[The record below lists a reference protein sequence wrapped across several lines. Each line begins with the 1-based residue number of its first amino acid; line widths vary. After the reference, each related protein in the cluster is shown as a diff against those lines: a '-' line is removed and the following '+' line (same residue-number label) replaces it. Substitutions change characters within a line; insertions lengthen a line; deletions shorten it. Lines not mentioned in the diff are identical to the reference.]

1 MMDFERWVLNQKPIT
16 APAQQE
22 KRLPGVLKQL
32 TEAAQYDRDEFNA
45 RDHEYGVSLAD
56 RGCICFT
63 GCAPCSFC
71 MHPGNPMN
79 QAEDDDAWEE
89 VFDDAVTRGTE

>member
-1 MMDFERWVLNQKPIT
+1 MDFDRWFQNQKPIST
-16 APAQQE
+16 EPAVR
-22 KRLPGVLKQL
+22 KVKQL